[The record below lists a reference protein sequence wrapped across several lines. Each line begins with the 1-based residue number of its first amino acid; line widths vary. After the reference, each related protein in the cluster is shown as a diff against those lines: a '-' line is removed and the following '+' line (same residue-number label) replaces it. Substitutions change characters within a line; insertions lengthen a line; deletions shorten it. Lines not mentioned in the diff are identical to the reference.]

1 MIVIFDIFVLVAAA
15 TRDLNVCDLSD
26 NRAFDDDCSAYDQSW
41 GPMIYIF
48 MSQFISGIG
57 TTLFSTLGIT
67 YLDDN
72 VKRKQTPMLIGELAG
87 ARWRARRSS
96 FYISIINGREVEF
109 GLN

>member
-1 MIVIFDIFVLVAAA
+1 MIA
-15 TRDLNVCDLSD
+15 TRDLDVCEPSSEFQILEDG
-26 NRAFDDDCSAYDQSW
+26 DCSEYDQTV

-72 VKRKQTPMLIGELAG
+72 IKRKSTPMFIGNVL
-87 ARWRARRSS
+87 
-96 FYISIINGREVEF
+96 NGSR
-109 GLN
+109 L